1 MNERQVSFSGFYTEL
16 LLLILGILIATA
28 LYFILRLPFKKKL
41 NSKQGDLGSLLARLI
56 SPTVFLLVAYV
67 LKFIA
72 AKGLLPVS
80 EKFQKYLNAAVIFLI
95 IVLILRIF
103 DSLVRLWYAKRKIP
117 FPLPKVLHSFI
128 LLVLYLILLF
138 GILKGVL
145 GINITPFLATSA
157 VLTMIL
163 GLALQGVLGN
173 IFSGLSLHMIDTLK
187 SGDWIKVGTANE
199 GHVIE
204 TNWRETK
211 ILDRYTNVVIIPN
224 NVVASEI
231 LINYSRPDLE
241 TALTFPVKVSYD
253 SPPSAVKQ
261 ALQEAASNVP
271 EILTSPAPEV
281 YSTGYDD
288 FGVSYILKFWIDDY
302 SQKYQIIG
310 KIGNLI
316 WYKLKRR
323 NIEIPVPFSER
334 VSDVLKSFQ
343 EYKGISVEKE
353 KTENNYR
360 DLKNSEFLSY
370 LKAEDEKEP
379 AVSEVE
385 IREMAASVQRQKYST
400 GEILFSQG
408 ERGENCFVVASG
420 RLKGIITYEEKG
432 KKHTTEFFLEQGNLF
447 GEMSLFTGMPRT
459 ATSIVEEESE
469 LLEITASDFARFL
482 SKNPKLTERVA
493 EIVSARNKKN
503 QDFLKRI
510 KELSAKD
517 IQEGCNKHSIL
528 ERMKYLIRK
537 WTS

>member
-1 MNERQVSFSGFYTEL
+1 MNETQVPFSGFYAEL
-16 LLLILGILIATA
+16 LLLILGILIAAA
-28 LYFILRLPFKKKL
+28 LYFILRLPFKKAL
-41 NSKQGDLGSLLARLI
+41 NSKQGDLGSFLARLI
-56 SPTVFLLVAYV
+56 LPAVFLLVAYA

-72 AKGLLPVS
+72 AKSLLPVS

-95 IVLILRIF
+95 IVLIIRIF
-103 DSLVRLWYAKRKIP
+103 DSLLRLWYIKRKIP

-173 IFSGLSLHMIDTLK
+173 IFSGLSIHMIDTLK
-187 SGDWIKVGTANE
+187 RGDWIKVGTANE

-211 ILDRYTNVVIIPN
+211 ILDRYSNVLIIPN
-224 NVVASEI
+224 NVVASEV
-231 LINYSRPDLE
+231 LINYSRPDEE

-253 SPPSAVKQ
+253 SPPSSVKL

-271 EILTSPAPEV
+271 EILTLPAPEV

-288 FGVSYILKFWIDDY
+288 FGVSYILKFWINDY
-302 SQKYQIIG
+302 SEKYQSIA
-310 KIGNLI
+310 KIGHLI

-323 NIEIPVPFSER
+323 NIEIPIPVSER

-343 EYKGISVEKE
+343 EHKGISAEKE
-353 KTENNYR
+353 KAENNYR
-360 DLKNSEFLSY
+360 DLKNSEFLLY
-370 LKAEDEKEP
+370 WKAEDEKEP
-379 AVSEVE
+379 AVSEDEV
-385 IREMAASVQRQKYST
+385 RVMAASVQRQKYST
-400 GEILFSQG
+400 GEIIFRQG
-408 ERGENCFVVASG
+408 DRGENCFVVASG
-420 RLKGIITYEEKG
+420 RLKGIITNEEKE
-432 KKHTTEFFLEQGNLF
+432 KKYTTEFFLEPGNLF

-469 LLEITASDFARFL
+469 LLEITASDFALFL

-493 EIVSARNKKN
+493 EIVSVRNKKN
-503 QDFLKRI
+503 QDLLKRI

-528 ERMKYLIRK
+528 KRLKYLIRK
-537 WTS
+537 WTN